1 MQTRR
6 IRN

>member
-6 IRN
+6 

>member
-6 IRN
+6 N